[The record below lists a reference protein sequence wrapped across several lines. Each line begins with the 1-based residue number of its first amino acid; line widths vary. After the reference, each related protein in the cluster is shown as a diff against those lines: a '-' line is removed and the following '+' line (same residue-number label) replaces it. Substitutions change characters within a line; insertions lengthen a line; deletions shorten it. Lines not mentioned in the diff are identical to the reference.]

1 MLSSNDDLQNW
12 AVFPLKQNKGTTG
25 KQWDSNSD
33 FNPVL
38 QIFLYYTLNAFVSWL
53 SLKWSMK
60 LLMGSRFCVFDVDLP
75 LIIILSISII
85 TLSINS
91 WVQQYANLTISDI

>member
-38 QIFLYYTLNAFVSWL
+38 
-53 SLKWSMK
+53 
-60 LLMGSRFCVFDVDLP
+60 
-75 LIIILSISII
+75 
-85 TLSINS
+85 
-91 WVQQYANLTISDI
+91 